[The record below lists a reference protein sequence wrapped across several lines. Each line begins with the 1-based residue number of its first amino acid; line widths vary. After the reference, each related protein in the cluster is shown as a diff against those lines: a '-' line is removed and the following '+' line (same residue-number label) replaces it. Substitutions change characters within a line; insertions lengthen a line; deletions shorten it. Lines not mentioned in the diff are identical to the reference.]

1 MHGVQGTMTA
11 TAIGATRYVECS
23 AKTGQGITGVFE
35 EGVRAVFDRRRAAG
49 EMLQRKHAE
58 HFPGL
63 AEFLCFK

>member
-1 MHGVQGTMTA
+1 MTA

-35 EGVRAVFDRRRAAG
+35 EGVRAVFDRRREAG
-49 EMLQRKHAE
+49 EKLQRKHAE

-63 AEFLCFK
+63 ADFLCLKVG